1 MPDDEKHDMRR
12 GNFALPPMTSRPFA
26 FGESI
31 KDGNT
36 PGGLLQSANME
47 TWKSPHGRAL
57 PPVGGRTLIMA
68 VLNATPDSFSDGGLL
83 SSPQRAVARTR
94 ELIADGA
101 DVIDL
106 GGESTRP
113 GAPSISA
120 DEELGRALPILA
132 ALRENF
138 PDVPISIDTYKAEV
152 ADVAIAHGADMVND
166 VWGLMHGLTADER
179 EQWRLHAA
187 ARNPLPP
194 ATSSPMADVVVR
206 RRCPVVVMHN
216 RLDRNYREFWSD
228 LLLDLKASLAL
239 GSAAGIEKAQIWTD
253 PGFGFAKTIPQN
265 LEVLRDLNRISALG
279 FPVLVGT
286 SRKSTIGAVLGAT
299 VDDRLEGSGATVVWA
314 IAQGCQMIRVH
325 DVREMARFAR
335 MADAIKSGLGYVSG

>member
-1 MPDDEKHDMRR
+1 MRR
-12 GNFALPPMTSRPFA
+12 GKLRFAAPDVTTFRDGP
-26 FGESI
+26 SI

-36 PGGLLQSANME
+36 AGGLLHSANME

-94 ELIADGA
+94 ELIGDGA

-120 DEELGRALPILA
+120 DEESGRLLPILD

-166 VWGLMHGLTADER
+166 VWGLMHGLTADQR
-179 EQWRLHAA
+179 EQWRLHASA
-187 ARNPLPP
+187 ESPQLP
-194 ATSSPMADVVVR
+194 AVSSAMASVVAR

-239 GSAAGIEKAQIWTD
+239 GLAAGIEKAQLWTD

-299 VDDRLEGSGATVVWA
+299 VDDRLEGSGATIVWA

-325 DVREMARFAR
+325 DVREMTRFAR
-335 MADAIKSGLGYVSG
+335 MADAIKAGLGYVSG